1 MRRSRRGAS
10 AIEFALL
17 LVPITLILGG
27 IIEFGWLFLQSN
39 TLLMAART
47 GARSGAA
54 MSETGTT
61 TPGTAADDAARATLT
76 MLNMD
81 PAAVT
86 INACVTSITV
96 GTVTQRA
103 VVVTISRPY
112 NPLTGL
118 LGGRLVGVDLTES
131 AVMLLEQEGP
141 LGSDNC

>member
-1 MRRSRRGAS
+1 MRRNRRGAS

-47 GARSGAA
+47 AARAGAA
-54 MSETGTT
+54 MSETGST
-61 TPGTAADDAARATLT
+61 TPGTAADATANATLI

-81 PAAVT
+81 PSVVT
-86 INACVTSITV
+86 IESCVTSITV

-103 VVVTISRPY
+103 VVVTLSRPY

-118 LGGRLVGVDLTES
+118 LGDRLVGVSLQEQ
-131 AVMLLEQEGP
+131 AVMLLEQEGL